1 MVRRQGGS
9 MFTRAACFFPLVLV
23 TLTSCS
29 KLDPKECKK
38 LRDNAFEL
46 INSASMCTA
55 DPECKE
61 SEWPGCAKPI
71 NVASFDKI
79 HAMME
84 TFTKGKCEEPPKA
97 KCQEPTPKV
106 YCQEGICGF
115 RYKPFEG
122 DMKIEVK

>member
-1 MVRRQGGS
+1 
-9 MFTRAACFFPLVLV
+9 MFTRAARLFPLVFIV
-23 TLTSCS
+23 FTACN

-46 INSASMCTA
+46 INTANMCSTDA
-55 DPECKE
+55 DCKPA
-61 SEWPGCAKPI
+61 EWPGCAKPI
-71 NVASFDKI
+71 NVTNFDKI
-79 HAMME
+79 HGFVE
-84 TFTKGKCEEPPKA
+84 TFTKGKCEEQPKG

-106 YCQEGICGF
+106 YCQEGICAF